1 MCLPTRKRSDCKL
14 SIDRTVTVWDAFS
27 FVGTAPLL
35 PAIFPSQTV
44 ASSASRI
51 IAISASKFAMAAAI
65 SVSAFIFLTYTK
77 RINKAY
83 NRTGSLFEY
92 PFERRIIENENY
104 LKECIVYIQN
114 NPVKDGYAVSA
125 AEYKWSSYN
134 AIISDKPTLIKREH
148 VLNLFGDV
156 EKFHYFHGVFEKN
169 V

>member
-1 MCLPTRKRSDCKL
+1 M
-14 SIDRTVTVWDAFS
+14 
-27 FVGTAPLL
+27 
-35 PAIFPSQTV
+35 
-44 ASSASRI
+44 
-51 IAISASKFAMAAAI
+51 
-65 SVSAFIFLTYTK
+65 
-77 RINKAY
+77 
-83 NRTGSLFEY
+83 FEH

-148 VLNLFGDV
+148 VLNLFGDL